1 MTVSR
6 KKYEHHHGQSTSKN
20 QKGKKERQWLWIGLG
35 LTGVAMLSATAGAWL
50 AFSLSTTPL
59 SQAELT
65 PEEEAI
71 FGQAEAVSRKNLQIP
86 ELARPVNILVL
97 GTKVLTSDLKEA
109 PENDLGYHALV
120 NSFEGMSDTMLLLRF
135 DPARGKLAVLSIPRD
150 TRTQIEDYGT
160 TKINYA
166 NYKGGPALAAQ
177 TVSDLLEDVTID
189 RYVRVN
195 VQAIEKLIDAL
206 GGVTV
211 YVPQDM
217 KYQDDSQHLYINL
230 KEGEQHLGG
239 EKAVDFLRFRYD
251 AYGDIGRVQRQ
262 QQLMRAVVE
271 QALKPATIV
280 RIPKILS
287 IIQSHIDTNLNVEE
301 LVALAGFAAKT
312 ERANVEMLMVPG
324 NFSNEGEYDASYW
337 LPDQEGIKQVMAQHF
352 NIGSNLAEESDPA
365 NLRVAI
371 QDSTGDAQAVQAM
384 VDHLREAG
392 FEQVYVSS
400 EWRQPLQVTRIVAQQ
415 GDNQGAAAIQ
425 SALGV
430 GEVLVESTGSLSS
443 DVTIQLGEDWR
454 QQGSLKNSLEE
465 PIYQ

>member
-1 MTVSR
+1 
-6 KKYEHHHGQSTSKN
+6 
-20 QKGKKERQWLWIGLG
+20 
-35 LTGVAMLSATAGAWL
+35 MLSATAGAWL

-135 DPARGKLAVLSIPRD
+135 DPVNGKLAVLSIPRD
-150 TRTQIEDYGT
+150 TRTQIENYGT

-312 ERANVEMLMVPG
+312 ERSDVEMLMVPG

-454 QQGSLKNSLEE
+454 QQGTLKNSFEE

>member
-6 KKYEHHHGQSTSKN
+6 KKYEHHHGQLTSKN
-20 QKGKKERQWLWIGLG
+20 QKGKNKRQWLWLGLG

-50 AFSLSTTPL
+50 AFSLPTTPL

-65 PEEEAI
+65 PEEEAV

-135 DPARGKLAVLSIPRD
+135 DPVHKKLAVLSIPRD

-239 EKAVDFLRFRYD
+239 EKAVEFLRFRYD

-271 QALKPATIV
+271 QALKPSTIV

-312 ERANVEMLMVPG
+312 ERSDVEMLMVPG

-337 LPDQEGIKQVMAQHF
+337 LPNQEGIKQVMAQHF
-352 NIGSNLAEESDPA
+352 NIGSNLAESDPA

-384 VDHLREAG
+384 VDHLRDAG
-392 FEQVYVSS
+392 FERVYVSS

-454 QQGSLKNSLEE
+454 QQGTLKNSFEE

>member
-1 MTVSR
+1 
-6 KKYEHHHGQSTSKN
+6 
-20 QKGKKERQWLWIGLG
+20 
-35 LTGVAMLSATAGAWL
+35 MLSATAGAWL

-65 PEEEAI
+65 PEEEAV

-135 DPARGKLAVLSIPRD
+135 DPVHKKLAVLSIPRD

-160 TKINYA
+160 RKINYA

-312 ERANVEMLMVPG
+312 ERPDVEMLMVPG

-392 FEQVYVSS
+392 FERVYVSS

-425 SALGV
+425 SVLGV

-454 QQGSLKNSLEE
+454 QQGTLKNSFEE